1 MPKSVLSTEKEIFG
15 FIPATNL
22 MQFSLV
28 TMLFLIWGIP
38 NNLNDI
44 LIPQFMKSF
53 ELNRFQASL
62 VQFAFYMGYFL
73 IALPSALFMRRFSY
87 KAGLVTGLFL
97 FSFGC
102 FLFWPAAIVGK
113 YTLFLGALFVIA
125 CGLTF
130 LETGANLF
138 IVVLGREQTSERRLN
153 FSQAFN
159 PIGSILGAYIGT
171 RFIFSGVENDPA
183 KIASMKLAGTYAAY
197 LHSEILRIVV
207 PYLVLAGFALIWG
220 ILILVNKFPKV
231 RDEKE
236 DEAENKPPAK
246 QAVRELF
253 SGRFPHF
260 TNGLISQFLYIA
272 AQVCTWSF
280 FIQYIKDYTGAPEK
294 FAGKLLIGTL
304 VMFLAGRFSATWFMR
319 RQTPQRLMGIYC
331 LINLGLVVLSIAFPG
346 WMGVWAIFLTSFFM
360 SVMYPTNFALAVRDL
375 GPLTKFG
382 GSIMVMT
389 IGGGALFPPLMGKI
403 AEVSHSLAYGM
414 VIPLIA
420 YGYVAWYAYKGAGS
434 SFAQGGPLP
443 RLSGG
448 H

>member
-1 MPKSVLSTEKEIFG
+1 MPKSALSTEKEIFG
-15 FIPATNL
+15 FIPASSL

-44 LIPQFMKSF
+44 LIRQFMKSF

-62 VQFAFYMGYFL
+62 VQSAFYMGYFL
-73 IALPSALFMRRFSY
+73 IALPSALFIRRFSY

-102 FLFWPAAIVGK
+102 FLFWPAAIIGK
-113 YTLFLGALFVIA
+113 YALFLGALFVIA

-138 IVVLGREQTSERRLN
+138 IVVLGREATSERRLN

-159 PIGSILGAYIGT
+159 PIGAILGAYIGT
-171 RFIFSGVENDPA
+171 RFIFSGIENDPA
-183 KIASMKLAGTYAAY
+183 KIASMKAAGTYAAY
-197 LHSEILRIVV
+197 LHSEILRIVM
-207 PYLVLAGFALIWG
+207 PYLVLAAFALIWG
-220 ILILVNKFPKV
+220 ILILVTKFPKV

-236 DEAENKPPAK
+236 EEATASHPPTK
-246 QAVRELF
+246 QALRELF

-294 FAGKLLIGTL
+294 FAGKLLVGTL

-319 RQTPQRLMGIYC
+319 WQSPQRLMGIYC
-331 LINLGLVVLSIAFPG
+331 LINIALVLLSIAFPG

-375 GPLTKFG
+375 GPLTKIG

-403 AEVSHSLAYGM
+403 AELSHSLAYGM
-414 VIPLIA
+414 IIPLIA
-420 YGYVAWYAYKGAGS
+420 YAYVGWYAYKGAGTD
-434 SFAQGGPLP
+434 LP
-443 RLSGG
+443 DGAAIRLSGG

>member
-1 MPKSVLSTEKEIFG
+1 MPKSDLSNGKEIFG
-15 FIPATNL
+15 FIPSANL

-113 YTLFLGALFVIA
+113 YGLFLGALFVIA

-138 IVVLGREQTSERRLN
+138 IVVLGREQTAERRLN

-171 RFIFSGVENDPA
+171 RFIFSGIENDPA
-183 KIASMKLAGTYAAY
+183 KIASMKAAGTYAAY
-197 LHSEILRIVV
+197 LHSEILRIVM
-207 PYLVLAGFALIWG
+207 PYLVLAAFALIWG

-231 RDEKE
+231 RDDKE
-236 DEAENKPPAK
+236 EEAETKPPTRKAIS
-246 QAVRELF
+246 ELF

-260 TNGLISQFLYIA
+260 TNGLISQFLYVA

-280 FIQYIKDYTGAPEK
+280 FIQYIKDYTGASEK

-319 RQTPQRLMGIYC
+319 WQTPQRLMGIYC
-331 LINLGLVVLSIAFPG
+331 LINIGLVVLAIAFPG
-346 WMGVWAIFLTSFFM
+346 WIGVWAVFMTSFFM

-375 GPLTKFG
+375 GPLTKIG

-403 AEVSHSLAYGM
+403 AEVSHSLAFGM
-414 VIPLIA
+414 IIPLIA
-420 YGYVAWYAYKGAGS
+420 YGYVGWYAYKGAGS
-434 SFAQGGPLP
+434 SLAGNASLP